1 MDEKPNREGH
11 SRLRRLLQVCALAV
25 VAGLIALLVNAILN
39 RGAGQELVAQVE
51 AGSTPPAPDFK
62 LGVIWAQ
69 SETWPSDLRDALAD
83 EEISLRELRG
93 WPVVLNFWASWC
105 SPCKAE
111 APRLNTAAQENS
123 GKVVFLGIDVQDF
136 ESDARRFLER
146 YDTNYVSVRDGGGST
161 YGAYGLTGLPETYF
175 LDRKGRVAAHVVG
188 EVSATELNVGISSA
202 VGQ

>member
-1 MDEKPNREGH
+1 MDEKDRERK
-11 SRLRRLLQVCALAV
+11 SRLRRLLQLCALAV
-25 VAGLIALLVNAILN
+25 IVGLIALLVNATLD
-39 RGAGQELVAQVE
+39 RGAGRELVSQVD

-62 LGVIWAQ
+62 LEVIWTHA
-69 SETWPSDLRDALAD
+69 ETWPPELRTALAD
-83 EEISLRELRG
+83 ETVSPRELRG

-111 APRLNTAAQENS
+111 APRLNAAAQEES

-146 YDTNYVSVRDGGGST
+146 YETNYVSVRDGGDST
-161 YGAYGLTGLPETYF
+161 YSAYGLTGLPETYF
-175 LDRKGRVAAHVVG
+175 LDRTGRVAAHVAG
-188 EVSATELNVGISSA
+188 EVSPTELNLGISQA